1 MQDPAHPREVQDVI
15 FPVPFTKL
23 GHVDD
28 TAWVV
33 HAASSHTE
41 SVLVLVATFQKT
53 EKYDA
58 DKPLAAVPAVQP

>member
-1 MQDPAHPREVQDVI
+1 MI
-15 FPVPFTKL
+15 LPVEFFKL

-28 TAWVV
+28 VVCKV

-41 SVLVLVATFQKT
+41 SVLVLVVAFQET

-58 DKPLAAVPAVQP
+58 DKPLAAVPAVQT